1 MNMLISYI
9 YKLMKK
15 FHIGIKYGEYMHIQT
30 SLDFTFNLE
39 LTTRNDIFQKKILLY
54 NKRAMGSNPVAVT

>member
-1 MNMLISYI
+1 
-9 YKLMKK
+9 MKK